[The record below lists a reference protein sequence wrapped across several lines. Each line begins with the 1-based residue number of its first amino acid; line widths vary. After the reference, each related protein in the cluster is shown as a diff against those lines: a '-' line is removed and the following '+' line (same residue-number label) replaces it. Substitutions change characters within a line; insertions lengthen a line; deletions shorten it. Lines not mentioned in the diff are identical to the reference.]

1 VRRIDRLHVPNTA
14 DRFRFGTL
22 QSRFQT
28 FLDLWERGL
37 RAREEGRPG
46 PFAQRPATAAA
57 REKGPQDRILHVAAF
72 HDPTREMDKLHELYE
87 RLADARREAGED
99 AVPFHK
105 FADLVKDQVKRL
117 KQSGSPEVA
126 FRVAV
131 KDGKVNFTAL
141 DEAVTLGVVEPLDLA
156 CNALRSLPTCS
167 SATGQLS
174 GQPPTSYQPQNRI
187 PAGAKKRTASRG
199 PLRCQSP
206 LGHPAKHHGRPR
218 VILSTYLYVYLTV
231 IRGWLG

>member
-1 VRRIDRLHVPNTA
+1 LRQLEAEYNMYFAGRLPRPPVETRARVTAAVRRIDRLHVPNTA

-72 HDPTREMDKLHELYE
+72 HDPTREMDKLHDLYE

-105 FADLVKDQVKRL
+105 FADLVKGQVKKL
-117 KQSGSPEVA
+117 ADDGSEVA
-126 FRVAV
+126 FRVAI
-131 KDGKVNFTAL
+131 KDGKVSFTAR
-141 DEAVTLGVVEPLDLA
+141 AMKGVD
-156 CNALRSLPTCS
+156 
-167 SATGQLS
+167 
-174 GQPPTSYQPQNRI
+174 
-187 PAGAKKRTASRG
+187 
-199 PLRCQSP
+199 
-206 LGHPAKHHGRPR
+206 
-218 VILSTYLYVYLTV
+218 
-231 IRGWLG
+231 